1 MGRVKVE
8 ICVDADVDGAVEA
21 AYAGGADTVEL
32 CAAMHTE
39 GLTPSPPRI
48 EAARRAFGERPGLV
62 VMVRPR
68 PGDFFY
74 TRDEVDSMAAQ
85 IRLAVAAGADG
96 IACGA
101 TRADGRIDGETMRRL
116 GDAAAEHGAWLSLHR
131 AFDAA
136 PDPFEALDE
145 ALETGCRR
153 ILSCGRPWGEKAAAL
168 DGATLLKRL
177 ALRAGRALEIIAA
190 GGVGRDQCDK
200 ILEATGGRVGLHAY
214 SSVQRGGRTHAEAVR
229 ELVQATK
236 DWQQGSNAPD

>member
-1 MGRVKVE
+1 VGRVKVE
-8 ICVDADVDGAVEA
+8 ICVDADVDGAVQA

-74 TRDEVDSMAAQ
+74 TPNEVDSMAAQ
-85 IRLAVAAGADG
+85 IRLAAAAGADG

-101 TRADGRIDGETMRRL
+101 TRADGRIDREAMLRL
-116 GDAAAEHGAWLSLHR
+116 GDVAAEHGAWLSLHR

-145 ALETGCRR
+145 AFETGCRR
-153 ILSCGRPWGEKAAAL
+153 ILSCGRPWGEKATAL
-168 DGATLLKRL
+168 DGVTLLKRL
-177 ALRAGRALEIIAA
+177 AVRADGVLEIIAA
-190 GGVGRDQCDK
+190 GGVGRDQCGK

-214 SSVQRGGRTHAEAVR
+214 SSVQRGGGTHVEAVR
-229 ELVQATK
+229 ELVEAAK
-236 DWQQGSNAPD
+236 SWPPSGNAPD